1 MLNIAD
7 RHLERV
13 IRRMI
18 LIAELNGRNYATQH
32 EEVVRTVRRMRPDM
46 TASEALAKVDLV
58 RHLRIDLV
66 RQGRFA
72 SVRRFDRPK

>member
-18 LIAELNGRNYATQH
+18 LIAELNGRSYATH
-32 EEVVRTVRRMRPDM
+32 YEEVVRTVRRMRPDM
-46 TASEALAKVDLV
+46 TASEALAKVDQA
-58 RHLRIDLV
+58 RHRSAKLI
-66 RQGRFA
+66 RQ
-72 SVRRFDRPK
+72 VDQP

>member
-18 LIAELNGRNYATQH
+18 LIAELNGRNYMTQH
-32 EEVVRTVRRMRPDM
+32 GEIVRTVRRMRPDM
-46 TASEALAKVDLV
+46 TASEALAKVNQV
-58 RHLRIDLV
+58 RHSNFDSI
-66 RQGRFA
+66 RQ
-72 SVRRFDRPK
+72 VDQP